1 MSGSGFGSQR
11 RLSGAFVVFRY
22 FIFLGFL
29 SVRTVFASCEA
40 PSKAAESAIVKS
52 VIDGDT
58 IELVSGERIR
68 ITGLNAPEK
77 LDAQGQSQPFAEQ
90 SHQFLELLIRH
101 SNQQV
106 ILEPDVQTQDKHG
119 RTLAHL
125 FAPDGTSI
133 TRKLLLAGMA
143 ARATVIPNT
152 RHSLCYQHAEDTA
165 RQKNLGLWRFPEFWF
180 INHAQQESGSRG
192 FYIIRD
198 EVRTVA
204 ESRKSLWI
212 NLVHGTALRIARKD
226 LPTFSNQNL
235 QDLQGH
241 TVEARGWV
249 SNHKNRVLLR
259 IRDPINLRLIDP

>member
-11 RLSGAFVVFRY
+11 RLTGAFVVFRY
-22 FIFLGFL
+22 FVFLGFL
-29 SVRTVFASCEA
+29 SVRTIYASCDT
-40 PSKAAESAIVKS
+40 PSESAELAIVKS

-77 LDAQGQSQPFAEQ
+77 LDAQGRSQPFAEQ
-90 SHQFLELLIRH
+90 SHQFLELLLRQ
-101 SNQQV
+101 SNHQV
-106 ILEPDVQTQDKHG
+106 MLEPDIQTQDKHG

-133 TRKLLLAGMA
+133 TRKLLLAGLA
-143 ARATVIPNT
+143 ARATVTPNT
-152 RHSLCYQHAEDTA
+152 HHSLCYQYAEDTA
-165 RQKNLGLWRFPEFWF
+165 RQKNLGLWHSPEFWL
-180 INHAQQESGSRG
+180 IDHTQMESGSRG
-192 FYIIRD
+192 FYIIQD
-198 EVRTVA
+198 EVKTVA

-212 NLVHGTALRIARKD
+212 NLAHGAALRIARND
-226 LPTFSNQNL
+226 LPTFSDQNL
-235 QDLQGH
+235 HGLQGQ

-249 SNHKNRVLLR
+249 SSHKNRVLLR